1 MEPTLIG
8 HWRLAGDAED
18 ASGNGHHGHNWGADL
33 QAPGLAGQ
41 ANGAAAFDGR
51 ASCIVAAVS
60 YTHLTLPTICSV

>member
-33 QAPGLAGQ
+33 QAPQLW
-41 ANGAAAFDGR
+41 
-51 ASCIVAAVS
+51 
-60 YTHLTLPTICSV
+60 P